1 MTGAAGGRRRRCPKC
16 GAVAGVRILY
26 GYPTE
31 EAFLAEQRG
40 ELVLGGCMIEVDD
53 PTHACTECGERWVQ
67 KGRGE

>member
-1 MTGAAGGRRRRCPKC
+1 M
-16 GAVAGVRILY
+16 AGVRILY

-40 ELVLGGCMIEVDD
+40 ELVLGGCMMEVDD

>member
-1 MTGAAGGRRRRCPKC
+1 MTGAADRRRRRCPKC

-40 ELVLGGCMIEVDD
+40 ELVLGGCMMEADG
-53 PTHACTECGERWVQ
+53 PTHACIECGERWVQ